1 MPEECGKGTGLKILP
16 EGFAKSVQ
24 AEQMVGIVL
33 CHLFKPQS
41 VHCWIEGFLLIC
53 SMCGE
58 RQRLYLVAQPGDA
71 RAPAGSFTVYKEHP
85 ELLIHPLP
93 SKRMKEEGLLLPPAV
108 STSSWRFLSEMA
120 HRKGAGTPL

>member
-41 VHCWIEGFLLIC
+41 VHYWIEGFLQIC

-71 RAPAGSFTVYKEHP
+71 RAPAGSFTVCTEH
-85 ELLIHPLP
+85 
-93 SKRMKEEGLLLPPAV
+93 
-108 STSSWRFLSEMA
+108 
-120 HRKGAGTPL
+120 